1 LRIAVTTTGL
11 VLTDG
16 VEVEVR
22 RRVLLAVSRFGKE
35 VKGVTVRLTVA
46 KNPLGGVDRRC
57 RLRARLSAGKALT
70 VEAVNGELLTAVGRS
85 STRLARLV
93 AAELDGSDGRPPPR
107 TTGPHGGAE

>member
-1 LRIAVTTTGL
+1 LRIAVTGTGL
-11 VLTDG
+11 VLTDV

-35 VKGVTVRLTVA
+35 VKDVTVRLTVA
-46 KNPLGGVDRRC
+46 KNPLGGIDRRC
-57 RLRARLSAGKALT
+57 RLRARLSAGNALT

-93 AAELDGSDGRPPPR
+93 AAELDGSDGRPPG
-107 TTGPHGGAE
+107 TAGPHGGAE

>member
-1 LRIAVTTTGL
+1 LRIAVTSTGL
-11 VLTDG
+11 VLTDV
-16 VEVEVR
+16 VEDEVR

-57 RLRARLSAGKALT
+57 RLRARLTAGKALSA
-70 VEAVNGELLTAVGRS
+70 EAVNGAVLIAVSRS

-93 AAELDGSDGRPPPR
+93 AAELDGGDGRPLGKP
-107 TTGPHGGAE
+107 GPHGSAE

>member
-1 LRIAVTTTGL
+1 MRIAVTSAGL
-11 VLTDG
+11 VLTDI
-16 VEVEVR
+16 VEDEVR

-57 RLRARLSAGKALT
+57 RLRARLTAGKALST
-70 VEAVNGELLTAVGRS
+70 EAVNGGLLTAVGRS

-93 AAELDGSDGRPPPR
+93 AAELDGSDGRPPGKPGSR
-107 TTGPHGGAE
+107 GNPE